1 MADMT
6 SRENALCCTSFVIF
20 DFYLVFTERQGKNR
34 NLGRCSGN
42 LQFSGETHRLSVVVV
57 VVVAVFSFFTEQ
69 VTNTPECDFI

>member
-6 SRENALCCTSFVIF
+6 SRENTLCYTSFVIF

-34 NLGRCSGN
+34 NLGRFSGN
-42 LQFSGETHRLSVVVV
+42 LQFSGETHRLSV